1 MNYWPAEVTNLAE
14 THVPLFDLI
23 EVVRPKGRD
32 VAKRMYNCPG
42 FMTHHNTDL
51 WGDSAPVDNGTQW
64 TMWPM
69 GAAWLSL
76 HLIEHYRFNGNKTWL
91 EHHALPVLQEVAD
104 FYYCYLF
111 EHAGHYVT
119 GPSISPENSF
129 RLDPDQT
136 IANKTEAIDIA
147 PTMDNEILW
156 ELFSAIV
163 EAGAALGLSPSSN
176 PSIAQAQHYL
186 SNLQPPQI
194 SPSLGT
200 IMEWRRDYAEA
211 APGHRHISHLFGLFP
226 GRSIDPSVSPS
237 LAAAA
242 NKTLHRRLEH
252 GGAGTGW
259 SRAWTIAWFARL
271 RDGDAAW
278 ENVAQFLNTSVNENL
293 FSNNP
298 YPTFQAD
305 GNFGFVAG
313 VVEMLVQSHS
323 DGVVHLL
330 PALPKDEIREGE
342 VKGLVAR
349 GGFVVDVKWEGGRLK
364 EATVESRLGNQL
376 ALRVAGEEGFKVD
389 GAEYTGPLDTVA
401 GERFAISL

>member
-1 MNYWPAEVTNLAE
+1 
-14 THVPLFDLI
+14 
-23 EVVRPKGRD
+23 
-32 VAKRMYNCPG
+32 MYNCPG

-91 EHHALPVLQEVAD
+91 EHSALPVLHEVAD

-111 EHAGHYVT
+111 NHSSGYYAT

-129 RLDPDQT
+129 RLFPDQT
-136 IANKTEAIDIA
+136 APNATEAIDIA

-163 EAGAALGLSPSSN
+163 EAGAALGTSDDPA
-176 PSIAQAQHYL
+176 IAKAQHYL
-186 SNLQPPQI
+186 ANLQPPQI

-211 APGHRHISHLFGLFP
+211 APGHRHVSHLFGLFP
-226 GRSIDPSVSPS
+226 GRSIDPAVSPS

-242 NKTLHRRLEH
+242 NRTLHRRLEH

-259 SRAWTIAWFARL
+259 SRAWTISWFARL

-278 ENVAQFLNTSVNENL
+278 ENVAQFLNTSVNDNL

-313 VVEMLVQSHS
+313 VVEMVLQSHS
-323 DGVVHLL
+323 DGGVVHLL
-330 PALPKDEIREGE
+330 PALPRGEVQDGE

-349 GGFVVDVKWEGGRLK
+349 GGFVVDVAWEGGRLM
-364 EATVESRLGNQL
+364 EATVESRLGNRL
-376 ALRVAGEEGFKVD
+376 ALRVADEEGFKVN
-389 GAEYTGPLDTVA
+389 GGEYSEPLDTVA
-401 GERFAISL
+401 GEKFVVSL

>member
-1 MNYWPAEVTNLAE
+1 
-14 THVPLFDLI
+14 
-23 EVVRPKGRD
+23 
-32 VAKRMYNCPG
+32 MYNCPG

-91 EHHALPVLQEVAD
+91 EHSALPVLQEVAD
-104 FYYCYLF
+104 FYYCYLLN
-111 EHAGHYVT
+111 HSSGHYAT
-119 GPSISPENSF
+119 GPSISPENNF
-129 RLDPDQT
+129 RLFPDQT
-136 IANKTEAIDIA
+136 APNATEAIDIA

-163 EAGAALGLSPSSN
+163 EAGAALGTSDDPA
-176 PSIAQAQHYL
+176 IAKAQHYL
-186 SNLQPPQI
+186 SHLQPPQI

-200 IMEWRRDYAEA
+200 VMEWRRDYAEA
-211 APGHRHISHLFGLFP
+211 EPGHRHVSHLFGLFP
-226 GRSIDPSVSPS
+226 GRSIDPATSPS

-259 SRAWTIAWFARL
+259 SRAWTISWFARL

-278 ENVAQFLNTSVNENL
+278 ENVAQFLNTSVNDNL

-313 VVEMLVQSHS
+313 VVEMLLQSHS
-323 DGVVHLL
+323 DGGVVHLL
-330 PALPKDEIREGE
+330 PALPKGEVQDGE

-349 GGFVVDVKWEGGRLK
+349 GGFVVDVAWEGGRLK
-364 EATVESRLGNQL
+364 EATVESRLGNRL
-376 ALRVAGEEGFKVD
+376 ALRVADEEGFKVN
-389 GAEYTGPLDTVA
+389 GGEYSEPLDTVA
-401 GERFAISL
+401 GEKFVVSL